1 MKKEKHSN
9 KLLLLEDVINLG
21 RKGELVKA
29 KPGFIRNF
37 LLPKKKAVL
46 ADKRM
51 IRLQQKLKEERAKQA
66 ALDKKESEAL
76 AARVKGKTMTIRV
89 KADREGHL
97 YGSVTAADIVKFLE
111 KEESILCERRS
122 VLLSKPIKMVGNF
135 EIRLCLKEEVSAYF
149 FLKVVSEDQIETVK
163 TEVEV
168 TREKDVQSS
177 DKEQSVEH
185 PDEKAKE
192 E

>member
-1 MKKEKHSN
+1 MEKEKYPN
-9 KLLLLEDVINLG
+9 RLLLLEDVINLG
-21 RKGELVKA
+21 RKGDLVTA
-29 KPGFIRNF
+29 KPGFTRNF

-66 ALDKKESEAL
+66 AIDKKESEAL
-76 AARVKGKTMTIRV
+76 AARIKGKTVTIKV

-122 VLLSKPIKMVGNF
+122 VLLAKPIKMVGNF
-135 EIRLCLKEEVSAYF
+135 EIRLSLKEEVSAYF
-149 FLKVVSEDQIETVK
+149 FLKVVNEDQIETVK
-163 TEVEV
+163 TE
-168 TREKDVQSS
+168 S
-177 DKEQSVEH
+177 DKEQAVEH
-185 PDEKAKE
+185 QDQTDEKTE